1 MAVYDD
7 YGDPQP
13 APGRLAGL
21 LNALA
26 AVVSVALIVGLAY
39 WGYRLAV
46 RDVTGV
52 PVVRALEGPM
62 RVAPAA
68 PGGVTAA
75 HQGLAVN
82 AVVAEG
88 AAQGPAERLVL
99 APRPVD
105 LTDEDAPGLTA
116 ALAPPVS
123 SRAEGSVAL
132 ALPPL
137 EDELPPVIAPPATQE
152 DAIAAALAEAL
163 GEDPQVVAVA
173 LAGQMTPLS
182 GDLEAAAPRLR
193 VAPTM
198 PRGAFATPVRPRPRP
213 GSIAEPAVARLDADP
228 GAVLVP
234 ASAGPA
240 REVAPDSLGT
250 GARLVQLGAFDTPE
264 AARAEWDRVAVRF
277 ADLMAGKGRV
287 VQEAQSGGRAFWRLR
302 AEGFDTE
309 ADARR
314 FCAALLAEQ
323 TSCIPVTLR

>member
-1 MAVYDD
+1 
-7 YGDPQP
+7 
-13 APGRLAGL
+13 
-21 LNALA
+21 
-26 AVVSVALIVGLAY
+26 
-39 WGYRLAV
+39 
-46 RDVTGV
+46 
-52 PVVRALEGPM
+52 M

-68 PGGVTAA
+68 PGGEVAA
-75 HQGLAVN
+75 HLGLAVN
-82 AVVAEG
+82 AVAAEGVAE
-88 AAQGPAERLVL
+88 GPAERLVL

-105 LTDEDAPGLTA
+105 LAEEDAPGLTA
-116 ALAPPVS
+116 PLPLPVS

-137 EDELPPVIAPPATQE
+137 DDAPPAARPTRE
-152 DAIAAALAEAL
+152 DPLPAALAGAL
-163 GEDPQVVAVA
+163 GEDPAIVAVA

-198 PRGAFATPVRPRPRP
+198 PRGAFVTAVRPRPRP
-213 GSIAEPAVARLDADP
+213 GSIAGPAVARLDADP
-228 GAVLVP
+228 VAVVVP
-234 ASAGPA
+234 AAAGPA
-240 REVAPDSLGT
+240 REVAPDTLGS

-264 AARAEWDRVAVRF
+264 AARAEWDRVALRF
-277 ADLMAGKGRV
+277 SDLMDGKGRV

-302 AEGFDTE
+302 AEGFATE